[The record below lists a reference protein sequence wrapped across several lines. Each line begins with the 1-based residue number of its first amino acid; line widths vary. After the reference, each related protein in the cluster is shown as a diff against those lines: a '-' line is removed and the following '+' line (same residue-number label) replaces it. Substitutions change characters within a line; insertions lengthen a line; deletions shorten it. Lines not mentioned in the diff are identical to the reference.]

1 MPRPRDSQK
10 TKFYTWKSSST
21 LGALRPPA
29 GIIPLIDWANMEST
43 IISYVSS
50 YGYRAPSF
58 KWKKFNYT
66 IGFEWGT
73 ILLDARQVQFR
84 PEIVAQAV
92 AYYVCWMKH
101 TSGDINEAWHGPTF
115 CRVFAEVYASQTGLQ
130 VQDIIKSMRAAKLKV
145 AGSGA
150 PAGPR
155 VTKRYEKACTEVE
168 NLERSI
174 KNARKEFEEFLKPVL
189 AKLDVAKKQKSELES
204 KIRG

>member
-1 MPRPRDSQK
+1 MSRPRDSQK

-21 LGALRPPA
+21 LGALRPPT
-29 GIIPLIDWANMEST
+29 GITPVIEWSNMEST
-43 IISYVSS
+43 INGYVSS
-50 YGYRAPSF
+50 YGYKNPSY
-58 KWKKFNYT
+58 KWKKLNYNL
-66 IGFEWGT
+66 GFEWGT

-115 CRVFAEVYASQTGLQ
+115 CRIFAEVYASMTGLQ

-155 VTKRYEKACTEVE
+155 VTKRYEKACAEVE

-174 KNARKEFEEFLKPVL
+174 RNARKEFEEFLKPVL
-189 AKLDVAKKQKSELES
+189 AKLDSAKKQKSELES
-204 KIRG
+204 KIRA